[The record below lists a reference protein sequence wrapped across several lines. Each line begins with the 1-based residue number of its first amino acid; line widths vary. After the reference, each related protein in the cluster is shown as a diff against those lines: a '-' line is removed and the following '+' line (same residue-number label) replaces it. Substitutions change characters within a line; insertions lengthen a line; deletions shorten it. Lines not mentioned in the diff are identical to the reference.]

1 MTVDPLDSSKV
12 AVDDTTAPAYRALI
26 KQIVDFRNAR
36 GWDSSQSPVNLAK
49 SLSIEASEVLQCFQ
63 WAEALPEGEKPHLA
77 EELAD
82 VLTYT
87 FYLCDRFNLDPLKLV
102 AAKNAVN
109 DHRKW

>member
-1 MTVDPLDSSKV
+1 MTVHPLDPTQV
-12 AVDDTTAPAYRALI
+12 AVDDATAPAYRDLVN
-26 KQIVDFRNAR
+26 QIVAFRNAR
-36 GWDSSQSPVNLAK
+36 GWDASQSPVNLAK

-63 WAEALPEGEKPHLA
+63 WAESLPESEEPHLA

-109 DHRKW
+109 DHRAW